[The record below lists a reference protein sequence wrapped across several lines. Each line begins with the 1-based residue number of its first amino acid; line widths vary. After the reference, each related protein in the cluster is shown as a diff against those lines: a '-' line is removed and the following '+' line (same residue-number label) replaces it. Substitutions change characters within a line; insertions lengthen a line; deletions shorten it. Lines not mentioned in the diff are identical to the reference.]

1 MSERIPA
8 VTADQM
14 REVDRLM
21 EETYGISLLQMM
33 ELAGRTLADLVRAQ
47 LNGSVVE
54 QSIIVAAGR
63 GNNGG
68 GGLVAARHLINW
80 GAAVT
85 ILVEAAHELSPAPR
99 AQWESLRH
107 LPVDWYEGEPARR
120 FLHRAHADLIIDA
133 LIGYGLRGD
142 PHGWAAAMIDQ
153 VNALARPVLA
163 LDVPSGLD
171 ATTGRPGTP
180 CIKALATMMLA
191 LPKTGLLQARARPF
205 AGRLYLADI
214 GVPPGLYNRL
224 GVAVGPIFSQRS
236 LIRLDAQI
244 NHVDDGD

>member
-1 MSERIPA
+1 MHIPT

-33 ELAGRTLADLVRAQ
+33 ELAGRNLADLARAQ

-54 QSIIVAAGR
+54 RSIIVAAGR

-68 GGLVAARHLINW
+68 GGLVAARHLVNW

-85 ILVEAAHELSPAPR
+85 ILVESAQELSRAPR
-99 AQWESLRH
+99 AQWESLKH
-107 LPVDWYEGEPARR
+107 LPLGWHEGEPARR
-120 FLHRAHADLIIDA
+120 FLHQARADLIIDA

-142 PHGWAAAMIDQ
+142 PRGWVAGMIDQ
-153 VNALARPVLA
+153 INALARSVLA

-180 CIKALATMMLA
+180 CINASTTMTLA
-191 LPKTGLLQARARPF
+191 LPKAGLLQAEARPF
-205 AGRLYLADI
+205 VGNLYLADI
-214 GVPPGLYNRL
+214 GVPSELYSRL
-224 GVAVGPIFSQRS
+224 GLNVGPIFRRCSVIS
-236 LIRLDAQI
+236 LDTEISEI
-244 NHVDDGD
+244 GDGD

>member
-1 MSERIPA
+1 
-8 VTADQM
+8 M

-33 ELAGRTLADLVRAQ
+33 ELAGRNLADLARAQ
-47 LNGSVVE
+47 LNGSVLE
-54 QSIIVAAGR
+54 RSIIVAAGR

-68 GGLVAARHLINW
+68 GGLVAARHLVNW

-85 ILVEAAHELSPAPR
+85 TLAESACELFRAPR
-99 AQWESLRH
+99 AQWESLKY
-107 LPVDWYEGEPARR
+107 LPMDRYEGEPARR
-120 FLHRAHADLIIDA
+120 FLRRAHADLIIDA

-142 PHGWAAAMIDQ
+142 PHGWAAGMIDQ
-153 VNALARPVLA
+153 INALARPVLA

-180 CIKALATMMLA
+180 CIKASATMMLA
-191 LPKTGLLQARARPF
+191 LPKTGLLHAQARPF
-205 AGRLYLADI
+205 AGLLYLADI
-214 GVPPGLYNRL
+214 GVPPGLYSRL
-224 GVAVGPIFSQRS
+224 GLAVGPIFRQRS
-236 LIRLDAQI
+236 LIRLDSQI